1 MDDKEEITKIK
12 KKINDKLKNKELTEI
27 IVGLICF
34 LYLVAYVVILDI
46 LFV

>member
-34 LYLVAYVVILDI
+34 FILSGICGYIGYYYL
-46 LFV
+46 